1 MNPADKIAAKTET
14 TERQSA
20 AVAGSNDIR
29 HKSDERLRALLKNL
43 EASDQP
49 KPLEWDDV
57 LLGISH
63 HLDDGTSERK
73 AVYDRL
79 LAIESEMKKR
89 GSRGFRYLVAIC
101 IGVAGTL
108 AWQSYGEVP
117 KQIIATRAPE
127 LGSSLGWT
135 KPAVELESTAVQ
147 PSVPETQVATVV
159 QTLPAAVVP
168 KAPTASSIDPE
179 QVHQIA
185 LDLGA
190 LRQTVDQLAASQDQM
205 VHQID
210 TLQTSNQEILTSN
223 QEILE
228 KIPAPPPPPPPA
240 ATTGKPTTRTPPSS
254 RAPIQRPYP

>member
-1 MNPADKIAAKTET
+1 MN
-14 TERQSA
+14 
-20 AVAGSNDIR
+20 
-29 HKSDERLRALLKNL
+29 
-43 EASDQP
+43 
-49 KPLEWDDV
+49 KPVEWEDV

-89 GSRGFRYLVAIC
+89 GSRGFARYLVAIC
-101 IGVAGTL
+101 IGVAASL
-108 AWQSYGEVP
+108 AWQIYGELP

-135 KPAVELESTAVQ
+135 KPPADPESTAVQ
-147 PSVPETQVATVV
+147 ASVSETQVATVGPTV
-159 QTLPAAVVP
+159 PVP
-168 KAPTASSIDPE
+168 KGLASPSIDPE

-210 TLQTSNQEILTSN
+210 TLQASNQEILTSN
-223 QEILE
+223 QAILE
-228 KIPAPPPPPPPA
+228 KIPAPPPPPPTVAP
-240 ATTGKPTTRTPPSS
+240 TSKPT
-254 RAPIQRPYP
+254 RAR

>member
-1 MNPADKIAAKTET
+1 M
-14 TERQSA
+14 
-20 AVAGSNDIR
+20 
-29 HKSDERLRALLKNL
+29 
-43 EASDQP
+43 
-49 KPLEWDDV
+49 
-57 LLGISH
+57 
-63 HLDDGTSERK
+63 
-73 AVYDRL
+73 
-79 LAIESEMKKR
+79 
-89 GSRGFRYLVAIC
+89 
-101 IGVAGTL
+101 
-108 AWQSYGEVP
+108 
-117 KQIIATRAPE
+117 IATSAPE
-127 LGSSLGWT
+127 LGWSLGARQMIASWVQQSGWA
-135 KPAVELESTAVQ
+135 KPEAGPDTAVQ

-179 QVHQIA
+179 LVHQIA

-205 VHQID
+205 MHQID

-254 RAPIQRPYP
+254 RAPIPRP